1 MKFINKL
8 PRRFQWTIH
17 NVIAHPLME
26 LFYQL
31 GFEDLSSKI
40 HDMTVPNEQ
49 DNQIDNSLSS

>member
-8 PRRFQWTIH
+8 PKRFQWTIH

-40 HDMTVPNEQ
+40 HDMTVPNDQ
-49 DNQIDNSLSS
+49 SDNKLSS